1 MLICMKGSKEGGFY
15 ALVENISI
23 ITCNI
28 MISCLFVSLFNW
40 LTQQIP
46 GDPFLRFLSPQHNL
60 RASISDR
67 PTIIHSNIVK
77 ELEI

>member
-1 MLICMKGSKEGGFY
+1 MHVCMQERKEGGFY
-15 ALVENISI
+15 AVLDNISV
-23 ITCNI
+23 ITYN
-28 MISCLFVSLFNW
+28 ISCLFVSLFDW

-46 GDPFLRFLSPQHNL
+46 GDPFLLFLSPQHNL

-67 PTIIHSNIVK
+67 PTIIHPNIVK